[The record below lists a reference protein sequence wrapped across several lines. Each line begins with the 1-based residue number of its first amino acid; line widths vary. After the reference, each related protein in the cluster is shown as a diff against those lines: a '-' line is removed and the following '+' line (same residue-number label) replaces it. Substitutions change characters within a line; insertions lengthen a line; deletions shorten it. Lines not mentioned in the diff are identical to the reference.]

1 MDKNVQRLLEEEQ
14 QVNKGVQAAIEKKNE
29 LMKSIKKESEIAVRN
44 YKKELEHNFEE
55 SLNKVRPQIFTNSTC
70 RSRPPST
77 AKIRVASR
85 VPIWVCSSPSSRPT
99 RRKLLPC

>member
-44 YKKELEHNFEE
+44 YKKELEHTFEE
-55 SLNKVRPQIFTNSTC
+55 SLNKVSP
-70 RSRPPST
+70 RSLL
-77 AKIRVASR
+77 
-85 VPIWVCSSPSSRPT
+85 T
-99 RRKLLPC
+99 RRAGQGHSRQPRYERPAGRRYGCSRGGVRGQQS